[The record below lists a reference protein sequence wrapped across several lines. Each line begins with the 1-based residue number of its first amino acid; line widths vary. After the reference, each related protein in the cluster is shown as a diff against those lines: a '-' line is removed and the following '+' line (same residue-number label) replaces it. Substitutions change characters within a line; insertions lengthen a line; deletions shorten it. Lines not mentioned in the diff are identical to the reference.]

1 LEQEHED
8 VKLYEN
14 ALERFQRIRDE
25 IDNFREDIEKMENK
39 EKMSLSQ

>member
-1 LEQEHED
+1 
-8 VKLYEN
+8 
-14 ALERFQRIRDE
+14 LERFQRIRDE